1 MDLDRLSAGLSESW
15 RCLVRDWDRCLRS
28 TGRPETTRYN
38 YLLAVVQLGK
48 FVVANGGGDASED
61 PAAVSRADVESF
73 QAWMI
78 ETRSASTA
86 LNKHKCLQQFF
97 QWLAEDEQ
105 AVDRSPVD
113 GVRPPQPPTKL
124 IPVISTDDTTR
135 LLESCKG
142 SGFMNLRDQAM
153 IRLYCNTGARLS
165 EVANLRVDDIDW
177 STDSLVYHGKG
188 GKTRR
193 VRMGPK
199 TARAL
204 SRYLRVRARHT
215 GSELPE
221 LWLAERGGVPLRANG
236 IKLRLRRLGDRAG
249 IARVHAH
256 RWRHNYAHEWKR
268 SGGDTGDLMLLLG
281 WSSDAMARH
290 YGASAAAERAQETQ
304 SRMRI
309 GDDV

>member
-1 MDLDRLSAGLSESW
+1 MDLERLSAGLSESW
-15 RCLVRDWDRCLRS
+15 RCLIRDWDRCLRS

-48 FVVANGGGDASED
+48 YVVANSGGYAAQD

-86 LNKHKCLQQFF
+86 LNKHKFLQQFF
-97 QWLAEDEQ
+97 HWLAEDEQ
-105 AVDRSPVD
+105 AVERSPVD

-165 EVANLRVDDIDW
+165 EVANLRIDDIDW
-177 STDSLVYHGKG
+177 TTDS
-188 GKTRR
+188 
-193 VRMGPK
+193 PSE
-199 TARAL
+199 AL
-204 SRYLRVRARHT
+204 GCA
-215 GSELPE
+215 
-221 LWLAERGGVPLRANG
+221 PLNQ
-236 IKLRLRRLGDRAG
+236 IQ
-249 IARVHAH
+249 
-256 RWRHNYAHEWKR
+256 R
-268 SGGDTGDLMLLLG
+268 SLNL
-281 WSSDAMARH
+281 SFK
-290 YGASAAAERAQETQ
+290 Q
-304 SRMRI
+304 
-309 GDDV
+309 